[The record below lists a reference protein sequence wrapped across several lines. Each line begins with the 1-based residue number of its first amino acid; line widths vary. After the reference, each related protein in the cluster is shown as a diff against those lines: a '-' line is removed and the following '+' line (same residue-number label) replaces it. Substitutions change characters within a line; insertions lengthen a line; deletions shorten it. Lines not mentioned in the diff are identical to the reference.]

1 MERGFCVGDARRPA
15 HTGQSGGC
23 LVDPALPDIQ
33 GLQSFGG
40 ELFHTARWNHDYDL
54 TGKRV
59 GVIGT
64 GASAVQVVPSIAPQ
78 ARRLAVFQR
87 TPAWV
92 VPKRD
97 KRYSERARWL
107 YARFPFLLH
116 ASRFLQYLSGQSRSR
131 ISFLASMCST
141 SRSAATAWCFSV
153 RGARSWLAAVALR
166 FNPASI
172 GRVLVG
178 DPTRIRFAA
187 GARETVTT
195 ASQGARDGAG
205 NRGCA

>member
-1 MERGFCVGDARRPA
+1 VGDARRPA

-92 VPKRD
+92 VPKRGN
-97 KRYSERARWL
+97 SVVLLGSGRAVLACGSRAAL
-107 YARFPFLLH
+107 QSREYRSGSRRGSNSNPFRRGSPRDRDDGV
-116 ASRFLQYLSGQSRSR
+116 AGSPGRGGQSR
-131 ISFLASMCST
+131 
-141 SRSAATAWCFSV
+141 V
-153 RGARSWLAAVALR
+153 HRGCVCA
-166 FNPASI
+166 P
-172 GRVLVG
+172 
-178 DPTRIRFAA
+178 FAA
-187 GARETVTT
+187 HCRRLITPRNAADATPRHSSVSGSTCRIGDLGPVEVA
-195 ASQGARDGAG
+195 
-205 NRGCA
+205 